1 MKSSSFLSLSFASLL
16 AVSAHANEVAPL
28 DLASFPGE
36 LINEVV
42 VPVPA
47 EIFSVLDKLGEPNW
61 EEAIVEQ
68 PKSESQDRRQ
78 IALQFGCLI
87 ADGFVAVQAQSP
99 AEIQN
104 IGRRVLDLSES
115 LGLASSVRPHC
126 LSIIEAAG
134 DKDWNRVRREL
145 DLTELTVRETMEELR
160 DDELSNLVSLG
171 GWLRGTQVVTQV
183 VTASYSNDKAELLNQ
198 PGLVNHFQGLVST
211 MSQQPN
217 SPRFLRQISTGL
229 ADMNRVIKAN
239 APLNPD
245 QILEVRQLSTQMLA
259 QFYL

>member
-1 MKSSSFLSLSFASLL
+1 MAI
-16 AVSAHANEVAPL
+16 SAYANEVEPL

-47 EIFSVLDKLGEPNW
+47 EIFTVLDKLGEPNW

-87 ADGFVAVQAQSP
+87 ADGFVAVQAKSP
-99 AEIQN
+99 AEIQT
-104 IGRRVLDLSES
+104 IGRRVLNLSES

-145 DLTELTVRETMEELR
+145 DLTELTVRETMKELR

-183 VTASYSNDKAELLNQ
+183 VATSYSNDKAELLNQ
-198 PGLVNHFQGLVST
+198 PGLINHFEGLVSA
-211 MSQQPN
+211 MSQKPN
-217 SPRFLRQISTGL
+217 APSFLRKLSTGL
-229 ADMNRVIKAN
+229 ADMNDVIQAN

-245 QILEVRQLSTQMLA
+245 QILQVQQLSAEMLE